1 MRMRILI
8 RGPGIFLTLDS
19 GSGMEKI
26 RIRDKHPESAPLLYI
41 AHRSFQYNTDYVRCS
56 HGHDADRDRTSID
69 FFVWIKLIVLQSL
82 VLSNSDCQLEEISL
96 VQRLRENIMASLYDC
111 VCVVR

>member
-1 MRMRILI
+1 
-8 RGPGIFLTLDS
+8 
-19 GSGMEKI
+19 
-26 RIRDKHPESAPLLYI
+26 
-41 AHRSFQYNTDYVRCS
+41 
-56 HGHDADRDRTSID
+56 
-69 FFVWIKLIVLQSL
+69 VWIKLIVFQSL